1 MSQPY
6 IRPTRIAACQEY
18 TTQCVYSTHS
28 SVFTNK
34 YTNKYTCISKKK
46 NPRITWF
53 PRQLFRDGELHKKKR
68 QNNVGATTRLGVSR
82 EFKTT
87 HDAEKKYNQRSV
99 ADHSV
104 QQFKDVS
111 NKSGIYNNTTVSY
124 FIFYQYLFISFCV
137 YLYCYILYLEI
148 SNLCRVI
155 LVVVTIAILTLMN

>member
-1 MSQPY
+1 MCHSRIYAQRVLQRVKNTQHSVCIQHIVVY
-6 IRPTRIAACQEY
+6 LQINILINIR
-18 TTQCVYSTHS
+18 
-28 SVFTNK
+28 VFQ
-34 YTNKYTCISKKK
+34 KK